1 MKAFRQSG
9 WVRGLC
15 LRARRRGN
23 SGSRIT
29 SRLVMRKIG
38 PLLNRTGLTMEFV
51 GIVVMRMLG
60 VCFSRYETDFGLLS
74 YFDGLAFMVGRY
86 DDVKRF

>member
-1 MKAFRQSG
+1 
-9 WVRGLC
+9 
-15 LRARRRGN
+15 
-23 SGSRIT
+23 
-29 SRLVMRKIG
+29 
-38 PLLNRTGLTMEFV
+38 
-51 GIVVMRMLG
+51 MRMLG